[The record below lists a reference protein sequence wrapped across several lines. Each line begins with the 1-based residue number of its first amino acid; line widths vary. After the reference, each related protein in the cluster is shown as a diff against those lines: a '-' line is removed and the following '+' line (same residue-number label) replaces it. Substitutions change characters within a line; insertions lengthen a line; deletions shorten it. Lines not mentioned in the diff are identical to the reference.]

1 MSAACPRSL
10 RVRDSRN
17 VKAASSASRR
27 FRIAHLP
34 VTVQLTSSD
43 VACFEAT
50 DPTTLQNTIGQ
61 FKARGD

>member
-1 MSAACPRSL
+1 
-10 RVRDSRN
+10 
-17 VKAASSASRR
+17 
-27 FRIAHLP
+27 